1 MGVDRRPIDQ
11 MVLDVGGE
19 AFQRL
24 ARLFEEETRGAVV
37 ALRSLLGTRDWR
49 ELGRQAHSLKHSTSS
64 FGLAELAAMSAL
76 IEKAADGHQGAD
88 AETQLALLEAE
99 VDADLAE
106 LDRVL
111 KTIAA

>member
-1 MGVDRRPIDQ
+1 MAVDRRPIDQ
-11 MVLDVGGE
+11 MVLDVGGD

-64 FGLAELAAMSAL
+64 FGLTDLAAIAAR
-76 IEKAADGHQGAD
+76 IEQAADAHRGAE
-88 AETQLALLEAE
+88 AEAQLALLEAA

-106 LDRVL
+106 LESVL
-111 KTIAA
+111 KRIDA